1 MYIYIIIEI
10 SEVGY
15 RSGGENGKPLQYSG
29 LENSMN
35 SVKKQ
40 KDELLRS
47 VGANMLLGKSREK
60 APERMKK
67 LRQSE
72 TTPSCGCDW

>member
-1 MYIYIIIEI
+1 
-10 SEVGY
+10 
-15 RSGGENGKPLQYSG
+15 
-29 LENSMN
+29 MN

-47 VGANMLLGKSREK
+47 VGANMLLEKSREK